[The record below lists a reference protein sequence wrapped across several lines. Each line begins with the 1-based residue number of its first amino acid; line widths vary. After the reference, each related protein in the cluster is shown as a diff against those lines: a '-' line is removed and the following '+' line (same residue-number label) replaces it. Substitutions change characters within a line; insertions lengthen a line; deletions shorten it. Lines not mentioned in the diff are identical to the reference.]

1 MDLEKLESY
10 VNDGIVFKEEKDGY
24 DVYVCGYDGL
34 CKIIVYPDGSYDCNF
49 DDVYNYLDSLSDD
62 IKDNNA
68 SEINGQELGIPVLV
82 DDKTGLRYFN
92 DKDIMNIIKNKAKS
106 LLKKL
111 MNKDSFIRAHLY
123 QELVKMG
130 YEDNFRLTNFSVK
143 NSDTLNDT
151 IDMVSEEIYTRYSKY
166 SFGYHFDG
174 DTIVYSD
181 NNQDYEEEDID
192 VIVGIV
198 ENVFGV
204 NSLEHNELLGHFI
217 SFDDKNEGNFK
228 KLFLNSDYANVVR
241 DMFEYAMIQYEKQYS
256 KYIANNVRINF
267 TLRQAYNAFSDE
279 LKTQLAE
286 EIFYGDSLETKLISD
301 IVSILS
307 MKCSKRD
314 NKKYDRE
321 EIVRFLVDNSA
332 SKVSSLMPDDFDVF
346 RDLGQADNNAL
357 VNKYQ
362 QMAMQTMVEEDSTGT
377 RRKN

>member
-1 MDLEKLESY
+1 
-10 VNDGIVFKEEKDGY
+10 
-24 DVYVCGYDGL
+24 
-34 CKIIVYPDGSYDCNF
+34 
-49 DDVYNYLDSLSDD
+49 
-62 IKDNNA
+62 
-68 SEINGQELGIPVLV
+68 
-82 DDKTGLRYFN
+82 
-92 DKDIMNIIKNKAKS
+92 
-106 LLKKL
+106 
-111 MNKDSFIRAHLY
+111 
-123 QELVKMG
+123 MG
-130 YEDNFRLTNFSVK
+130 YEDNFRLTNFTVK

-151 IDMVSEEIYTRYSKY
+151 IGRVSEEVYIRDARY

-174 DTIVYSD
+174 DTMVCLTD
-181 NNQDYEEEDID
+181 DQEHVVEDMD

-204 NSLEHNELLGHFI
+204 NSLEHNELLGYFI
-217 SFDDKNEGNFK
+217 SFDDKNEENFK
-228 KLFLNSDYANVVR
+228 KLFLNSDYANVVS

-267 TLRQAYNAFSDE
+267 TLRQAYNALSDE

-346 RDLGQADNNAL
+346 KDLGQAENRAL
-357 VNKYQ
+357 VDKYE
-362 QMAMQTMVEEDSTGT
+362 QMAMQEDENGRG
-377 RRKN
+377 RR